1 VVGLARQLRKSEDAL
16 DGYREAATCHLGDFM
31 EYAALRRA
39 VGEAEKAGARARRAD
54 RRDEVLDS
62 LSRLKPGDVI
72 EVPAGKFAGMAVV
85 IDPGPGDE
93 GRPYVVTGD
102 RQARRLALVDFPTPV
117 TAFTRMR
124 VPRNFNPRNPQQR
137 RDLASALREK
147 THGFTPPPPWKRT
160 QEAPS
165 AEVDGNVDRLRAELK
180 AHPCH
185 QCPDRE
191 DHARWSERWF
201 KLDRDANTLR
211 RRIEQR
217 TNTIARQFD
226 RVCDV
231 LTALDYLDGDVV
243 TDRGR
248 QLMRIYTDMDLVAAE
263 ALRAGLWDDL
273 SPSELAA
280 ALSVLVFEARRAD
293 DASSPRIPGGRVK
306 QVIADMVSLWGRLD
320 ALEREN
326 KLDFLREPD
335 LGFAWA
341 AYRWAE
347 GDALDDVLSATDLAA
362 GDFVRWVKQL
372 LDLADQVADA
382 AGDTGLRKVAREASQ
397 RLRRGVVAYSSLS
410 E

>member
-1 VVGLARQLRKSEDAL
+1 
-16 DGYREAATCHLGDFM
+16 
-31 EYAALRRA
+31 
-39 VGEAEKAGARARRAD
+39 
-54 RRDEVLDS
+54 
-62 LSRLKPGDVI
+62 
-72 EVPAGKFAGMAVV
+72 
-85 IDPGPGDE
+85 
-93 GRPYVVTGD
+93 
-102 RQARRLALVDFPTPV
+102 
-117 TAFTRMR
+117 MR
-124 VPRNFNPRNPQQR
+124 VPRNFNARNPQQR

-147 THGFTPPPPWKRT
+147 THGFTPPPPWKVA
-160 QEAPS
+160 QKAPDVDS
-165 AEVDGNVDRLRAELK
+165 HGEVDGHGDVDRLRAALK

-185 QCPDRE
+185 TCPDRE
-191 DHARWSERWF
+191 DHSRWSERWF
-201 KLDRDANTLR
+201 KLDRDSNTLR

-231 LTALDYLDGDVV
+231 LTALDYLDGDKV

-273 SPSELAA
+273 SPSELASV
-280 ALSVLVFEARRAD
+280 LSVLVFEARRAD

-306 QVIADMVSLWGRLD
+306 QVVADMVSLWGRLD

-382 AGDTGLRKVAREASQ
+382 AADTPLRKVAREASQ